1 MPNLKLILLTG
12 AALALP
18 VGAAAAQTSPAP
30 QPAPRP
36 APGQTQAPAQAPAT
50 AQTPTQTPAPAQ
62 PAPEGEK
69 PAGEAA
75 PAESTAIG
83 DVVVAARPNE
93 VRTSIDSTS
102 YSLANDLQAATG
114 TLADA
119 LRNVPSVE
127 VDPDGNVS
135 LRGDANVTILV
146 DGRPS
151 TQFNGPSRGQMV
163 LQIPASQYA
172 RIEVMTNPSAAYSPE
187 GSGGVINLI
196 SKPNAVRAGN
206 TTTGSIRANVGDD
219 GRWNIGGNLAHVMGK
234 TTLTA
239 DIGVRHD
246 AFLQEIERI
255 RERFDVGSGRFLQA
269 RQSQNIQ
276 GDSDN
281 IFVRFA
287 AEHNLDDK
295 TQLTGEVR
303 YVDVDNLADA
313 IDLYEAD
320 AAAGGLASAY
330 TRTSNGGF
338 SGQFSGGSAR
348 LLRRFDGQGHEWSNE
363 VRYDRNRF
371 SFGFDTEV
379 NQRIPASP
387 PSYEAIENRNRQEQ
401 IGFTSAYVRPLS
413 DGGRLRLGYELQA
426 SSLELD
432 NSVARGPN
440 PGALIPDPIV
450 SNEFH
455 VDQTVHALYATWE
468 KPFSEKLSAQFGL
481 RLEQANID
489 LDQVTTNIQSS
500 NDYFRAYPTL
510 HLSYALDDT
519 QTLRGSY
526 SRRIARPNPQDL
538 NPFLTYQDN
547 LNYRSGNP
555 NLLPQETD
563 AFEIMWQKRVQ
574 QTFYQATL
582 YYRDTTD
589 AFTQVTSD
597 LGNGVFLTRPE
608 NLGSSTATGIELVAN
623 GTLHP
628 TLRYNASVNA
638 FRQEIDAAGIPGA
651 VNREIE
657 SVGGR
662 LTLNWQPTQA
672 DFVQL
677 SSIWTGD
684 QLLAQGVRE
693 QATLVNFGYRRKINA
708 DWSFQA
714 TVRDVFDEFG
724 STSIIETPA
733 FTDRT
738 SMLFGGRAAYIG
750 LTWTFGGGQ
759 RRPEQFDF
767 SAPQTGG

>member
-1 MPNLKLILLTG
+1 MPNLKLILLTS

-18 VGAAAAQTSPAP
+18 AGAALAQTAPAP
-30 QPAPRP
+30 QPAPRA
-36 APGQTQAPAQAPAT
+36 APQAQTPAPAQ
-50 AQTPTQTPAPAQ
+50 TPPPAQ

-69 PAGEAA
+69 PATPPEA
-75 PAESTAIG
+75 TTVG
-83 DVVVAARPNE
+83 DVVVQASPND

-102 YSLANDLQAATG
+102 YSLANDLQATTG

-163 LQIPASQYA
+163 QQIPASQYA

-196 SKPNAVRAGN
+196 SKPNAVRPGA
-206 TTTGSIRANVGDD
+206 TTTGSVRANIGDNE
-219 GRWNIGGNLAHVMGK
+219 RYNFGGSIAHVIGK
-234 TTLTA
+234 TTLSA

-246 AFLQEIERI
+246 TFVQEVERL
-255 RERFDVGSGRFLQA
+255 RERFDAGAGRFLQA
-269 RQSQNIQ
+269 RQNQDAE
-276 GDSDN
+276 GHSDN

-295 TQLTGEVR
+295 TQLTGEIRHVE
-303 YVDVDNLADA
+303 VDTFVDAVDR
-313 IDLYEAD
+313 YEAD

-330 TRTSNGGF
+330 SRASLGGF
-338 SGQFSGGSAR
+338 TGQFSGGSAR
-348 LLRRFDGQGHEWSNE
+348 VLRRFDGQGHEWSNE
-363 VRYDRNRF
+363 VRFDRNRF
-371 SFGFDTEV
+371 SLDFDTTV
-379 NQRIPASP
+379 DQRIPAP
-387 PSYEAIENRNRQEQ
+387 AMSYETIENQNRQNQ
-401 IGFTSAYVRPLS
+401 LGVTSAYVRPLS

-426 SSLELD
+426 SNLKLD
-432 NSVARGPN
+432 NFVARGPT
-440 PGALIPDPIV
+440 PGSMIPDPIV
-450 SNEFH
+450 SNAFH

-468 KPFSEKLSAQFGL
+468 KPFGDKLSAQFGL
-481 RLEQANID
+481 RLEQTNLD

-500 NDYFRAYPTL
+500 SDYFRAYPTL
-510 HLSYALDDT
+510 HLSY
-519 QTLRGSY
+519 TLSEGETVRGSY
-526 SRRIARPNPQDL
+526 SRRIQRPNPQDL
-538 NPFLTYQDN
+538 NPFLSYQDN

-563 AFEIMWQKRVQ
+563 SFEVMWQKRVQ

-597 LGNGVFLTRPE
+597 IGGGVFLTRPE

-623 GTLHP
+623 GALHS

-638 FRQEIDAAGIPGA
+638 FRQEIDASGIPGA
-651 VNREIE
+651 VNRSIE

-662 LTLNWQPTQA
+662 LSLNWQPTQA
-672 DFVQL
+672 DFIQL
-677 SSIWTGD
+677 SGIWTGD

-693 QATLVNFGYRRKINA
+693 QATLVNFGYRRKLNK

-714 TVRDVFDEFG
+714 TVRDVLDEFG
-724 STSIIETPA
+724 STTTIQTPA

-738 SMLFGGRAAYIG
+738 SMTFGGRAAYIG
-750 LTWTFGGGQ
+750 LTWTFGSGQ

-767 SAPQTGG
+767 SAPSTGS